1 MRGYPQKHPDY
12 IELLETLNVFG
23 IRSDYMKDFQ
33 EYLENEGVGEQERR
47 ELILLPTI
55 QLPEF
60 KEGKIQLNVIRPRKD
75 MPDFKKAMRL
85 RLLSLEGQLSSRVM
99 ADWYPRLQKHS
110 SAGVNA
116 GPAAQLNRDTLR
128 RDHLAYLKWD
138 RIWFDLE
145 RHKRENAYYNV
156 VLSSDMLLE
165 LMTRSWWYELLIPP
179 GYFDFRFDRLPLFQ
193 DIATHLLKG
202 YLDRFYLFQKR
213 EFEKPF
219 LEYQLLDPGDDD
231 LIRKSYQ
238 LLVKKS
244 EKQLIL
250 RLKQLGDKFAG
261 GEFEA
266 FSFANLQIFQAE
278 KHLYQP
284 LIHLTYDTGQNSLVK
299 VIPTHLNAGE
309 KRFVDDLEKV
319 CRAEAHGL
327 LHDTD
332 LYLLRNHSSD
342 KAIAFFSER
351 AFRPDFILWL
361 LKGETQTIA
370 FLDPKGLHHFTD
382 NFNNPKVQMA
392 REIKQLERDLAKK
405 ASIRLESYLISQT
418 DRDKL
423 RWPSQRETNRDATLD
438 EYRAHHILMAKDE
451 PEDYVLQ
458 LVSDLVR

>member
-1 MRGYPQKHPDY
+1 LG
-12 IELLETLNVFG
+12 
-23 IRSDYMKDFQ
+23 
-33 EYLENEGVGEQERR
+33 
-47 ELILLPTI
+47 
-55 QLPEF
+55 
-60 KEGKIQLNVIRPRKD
+60 
-75 MPDFKKAMRL
+75 
-85 RLLSLEGQLSSRVM
+85 
-99 ADWYPRLQKHS
+99 
-110 SAGVNA
+110 
-116 GPAAQLNRDTLR
+116 
-128 RDHLAYLKWD
+128 
-138 RIWFDLE
+138 
-145 RHKRENAYYNV
+145 
-156 VLSSDMLLE
+156 
-165 LMTRSWWYELLIPP
+165 
-179 GYFDFRFDRLPLFQ
+179 LFQ

-219 LEYQLLDPGDDD
+219 LEYQVLEPGDDD

-244 EKQLIL
+244 EKVLIQ
-250 RLKQLGDKFAG
+250 RLKQLADKFAG

-266 FSFANLQIFQAE
+266 FTFANLQIFQAE

-284 LIHLTYDTGQNSLVK
+284 LIHLTHDTGQDSLVK

-309 KRFVDDLEKV
+309 KQFVDDLAKV

-361 LKGETQTIA
+361 LKGDAQTIA

-382 NFNNPKVQMA
+382 NFNNPKVQMV
-392 REIKQLERDLAKK
+392 REIKQLEQDLAKK
-405 ASIRLESYLISQT
+405 ARIRLESYLISQT
-418 DRDKL
+418 SRDKL
-423 RWPSQRETNRDATLD
+423 RWPSQQEARHDATLD

-451 PEDYVLQ
+451 PEDYAPQ
-458 LVSDLVR
+458 LVADLAR